1 MWSACNGPKHQ
12 SPPHVVVLW
21 VLVATTKRPSSR
33 PGNTDQET
41 PCLLCVVTGGGCC
54 LTHICSYTHRKYTT
68 MASGL
73 LSLKWNNHRSTFFH
87 ILSTIRSKESYCDV
101 TIACDGKFYPVHK
114 LVLSTCSDYFEQM
127 FERTNCKHP
136 IIVLKDIRSQELEA
150 LLNYMYVGEVNV
162 LQNEL
167 AGLIKAAECLMIKG
181 LAVPD
186 EAPSKDVKENKR
198 SYVSRE
204 DSPVSKRRKREEE
217 VRPSPQNQHIQRE
230 PREHVGA
237 TSQSQRQ
244 SSSASVPVHPPV
256 SRTIP
261 APISPS
267 PSAGSASESVSEECS
282 HPLSETNEPPPN
294 LPNAQESLHR
304 ASDPP
309 PPPPSSQPQQ
319 AVPEVI
325 LDEPG
330 VKEEPQELEGE
341 DEVTETKEIFESH
354 HFESMGEG
362 DSQSDQGPGF
372 DPQMLAASQP
382 QSMEDLVAQAIPGSS
397 GLQGNSVSLW
407 EGDGSFPMEGF
418 TGDASRQ
425 PQMVSVPFI
434 SQFLRHHGRGRQSEE
449 VGATPP
455 WPEWLGSGLGHTCRF
470 CGKAF
475 IKKFNLA
482 DLEGGVSGSRVPPTP
497 IDGKFLK
504 PSCPYCGHTSRDSY
518 DLKKHIRTHTG
529 EKPYL
534 CPHCPYRATTS
545 SSIKSHMDRHHW
557 HLG

>member
-1 MWSACNGPKHQ
+1 MA
-12 SPPHVVVLW
+12 
-21 VLVATTKRPSSR
+21 
-33 PGNTDQET
+33 
-41 PCLLCVVTGGGCC
+41 
-54 LTHICSYTHRKYTT
+54 HIYSYTHRIYTT

-186 EAPSKDVKENKR
+186 EAPSKDIKENKR

-204 DSPVSKRRKREEE
+204 DSPVSKRRKREDE

-309 PPPPSSQPQQ
+309 PPPPPPPSSQPQQ

-330 VKEEPQELEGE
+330 VKEEPQELEE
-341 DEVTETKEIFESH
+341 DDEVTETKEIFEAH

-372 DPQMLAASQP
+372 DPQMLAASHP

-475 IKKFNLA
+475 IKKFNL
-482 DLEGGVSGSRVPPTP
+482 VT
-497 IDGKFLK
+497 
-504 PSCPYCGHTSRDSY
+504 
-518 DLKKHIRTHTG
+518 HIRIHTG
-529 EKPYL
+529 ERPFQCPY
-534 CPHCPYRATTS
+534 CPYRANHCS
-545 SSIKSHMDRHHW
+545 HLKSHVKRHHVEKE
-557 HLG
+557 HRV